1 MARTNNMMLREVLQY
16 LRHDGMEKEG
26 ASNIQICFVNDEW
39 DAFEE
44 VNAAS
49 EMLVPFEDCEVTC
62 MGAEKSVLVEDE
74 SVIRVSIDEYS
85 RSEEEGA
92 DNV

>member
-1 MARTNNMMLREVLQY
+1 MARTENMMLREVLQY

-26 ASNIQICFVNDEW
+26 ASNIQICFKKDEW

-49 EMLVPFEDCEVTC
+49 EMLVPFEDCEVIC
-62 MGAEKSVLVEDE
+62 MGAEKSVLIEGE
-74 SVIRVSIDEYS
+74 SVIRVSIDEDS
-85 RSEEEGA
+85 RAEEEYK
-92 DNV
+92 